1 MKESSKDLGYED
13 SRSPNLGQSKE
24 SLEKGGYIKSFFNKR
39 DIIFK

>member
-24 SLEKGGYIKSFFNKR
+24 SLEKVGYRKR
-39 DIIFK
+39 RSVNGNEG